1 MNSRYCSVMSWRSTF
16 PRPRHRHG
24 AREMSFRFPILGSHK
39 NMIMELW
46 LNESELVAGSEDRLP
61 IRILYML

>member
-1 MNSRYCSVMSWRSTF
+1 
-16 PRPRHRHG
+16 
-24 AREMSFRFPILGSHK
+24 MSFRFPILGSHK

-46 LNESELVAGSEDRLP
+46 LNESELVAVSEDRLP